1 MVEFIRMGK
10 KMKIKYH
17 IYKVTSLTNRL
28 LPPYYVKA
36 KDEQH
41 AIFLVNTNCE
51 IKRNSEYNYACI
63 EEEY

>member
-1 MVEFIRMGK
+1 MEN
-10 KMKIKYH
+10 KYH

-41 AIFLVNTNCE
+41 AIFLINTNHE

-63 EEEY
+63 EEEC